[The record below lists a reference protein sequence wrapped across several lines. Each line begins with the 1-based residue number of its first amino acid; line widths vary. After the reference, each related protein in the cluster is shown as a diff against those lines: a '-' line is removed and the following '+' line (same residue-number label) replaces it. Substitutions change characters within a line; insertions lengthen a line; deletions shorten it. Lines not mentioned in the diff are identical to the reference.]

1 MIGSATPLARAV
13 RTFLQAETGVLVTA
27 VGADWVANTRA
38 SAVVLALGTIAA
50 LLAGIVAF
58 LVAQGSHAAT
68 TPIGK
73 AIASAA
79 QFAGAGLATV
89 GIADLTGAA
98 AIEFEHTVLKVIIA
112 AVLTGFVT
120 LAQNTA
126 EQGTVAPPA

>member
-1 MIGSATPLARAV
+1 
-13 RTFLQAETGVLVTA
+13 
-27 VGADWVANTRA
+27 
-38 SAVVLALGTIAA
+38 
-50 LLAGIVAF
+50 
-58 LVAQGSHAAT
+58 
-68 TPIGK
+68 
-73 AIASAA
+73 
-79 QFAGAGLATV
+79 V